1 MNPLSVVYLI
11 FVIGVGAMALG
22 FYSTIADLNK
32 QAVSCVE
39 LADSPG
45 QDKCLEDVGRR
56 AQALSSVVKA
66 ITKGGE

>member
-1 MNPLSVVYLI
+1 
-11 FVIGVGAMALG
+11 MALG